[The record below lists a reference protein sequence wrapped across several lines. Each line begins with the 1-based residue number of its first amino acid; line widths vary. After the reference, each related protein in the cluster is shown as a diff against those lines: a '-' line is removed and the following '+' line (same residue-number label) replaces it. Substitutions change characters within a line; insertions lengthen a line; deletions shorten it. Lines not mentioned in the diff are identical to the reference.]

1 MLLVRWSAEANQQR
15 GLGVFILNTP
25 DGDPYHAEGTRGDAE
40 KVSKNPP
47 GRTPHSDL
55 LGSTGSLRTA
65 TVARRPVSKLMGRQA
80 AQNYGTLAWV
90 SVGSSSFQDGR
101 LQGKQSHTA
110 LRSTV
115 DDC

>member
-1 MLLVRWSAEANQQR
+1 MLLVQWSVKANQQC

-25 DGDPYHAEGTRGDAE
+25 DGDPYHAEATRGDAK

-47 GRTPHSDL
+47 GRTRHRDL

-65 TVARRPVSKLMGRQA
+65 TVGRRSVSKFMGRRA
-80 AQNYGTLAWV
+80 TQNYGTLAWV
-90 SVGSSSFQDGR
+90 SVGSSPFQDER
-101 LQGKQSHTA
+101 LQGKQCHTA
-110 LRSTV
+110 LRPTV